1 MESKNMAGRPKK
13 PTHLK
18 LIAGTLRKHREN
30 PAEPVATGGWP
41 ETPAWLSKGA
51 AAIFEETCA
60 KMAKLGT
67 LSSEFSDAIA
77 AYASAE
83 DEVITT
89 TAIIEDLGATYQTTT
104 ASGDI
109 MFRRR
114 PEVAMRSDAMKRAQ
128 SLRAE
133 LGLGP
138 VSISKVS
145 AKPPAEEN
153 PFTALDKGLR

>member
-1 MESKNMAGRPKK
+1 MAGRPRK

-30 PAEPVATGGWP
+30 PAEPVATGDWP
-41 ETPAWLSKGA
+41 ETPAWLSKSA
-51 AAIFEETCA
+51 AAIFVETCA

-77 AYASAE
+77 AYSSAE
-83 DEVITT
+83 DEVITM

-104 ASGDI
+104 ANGDV

-114 PEVAMRSDAMKRAQ
+114 PEVAIRSDAMKRAQ

-153 PFTALDKGLR
+153 PFLTLDRVSR